1 MHKKCVLTL
10 FTAVLLGPSIMN
22 AQATRTWISGV
33 GDDNNPC
40 SRTAP
45 CKTWAGAIAKT
56 QAGGEINALDPGG
69 FGAVTITKAIT
80 LDGGPGIAGVLVSGT
95 NGIVVSAGASDVV
108 SLRNLDIDGLGTGLA
123 GIVFNSGKALHVENC
138 TIYGFTGHGID
149 ISSSTGNQTFV
160 LDSRLRD
167 NAGSGI
173 HAKGTVT
180 KLFVTIDKSRFEN
193 NTVNGVFG
201 EDFTRWT
208 IRDSDSSGNA
218 GSGFVATANNGDVIM
233 NVTNS
238 TTSSN
243 GNAGVVAG
251 GGTNLS
257 EVRISSVSIVSNQVS
272 GLVASTNGQIISFGN
287 NYNAGTGA
295 PTSTITVQ

>member
-1 MHKKCVLTL
+1 
-10 FTAVLLGPSIMN
+10 
-22 AQATRTWISGV
+22 
-33 GDDNNPC
+33 
-40 SRTAP
+40 
-45 CKTWAGAIAKT
+45 
-56 QAGGEINALDPGG
+56 
-69 FGAVTITKAIT
+69 
-80 LDGGPGIAGVLVSGT
+80 
-95 NGIVVSAGASDVV
+95 
-108 SLRNLDIDGLGTGLA
+108 
-123 GIVFNSGKALHVENC
+123 
-138 TIYGFTGHGID
+138 
-149 ISSSTGNQTFV
+149 
-160 LDSRLRD
+160 
-167 NAGSGI
+167 
-173 HAKGTVT
+173 
-180 KLFVTIDKSRFEN
+180 VTIDKSRFEN

-272 GLVASTNGQIISFGN
+272 GLVASTNGQIVSFGN